1 MTGLATDE
9 QKCASLHNLH
19 LQSGDWKKPFCW
31 VGRVLVLEGKGF
43 FSKSVD
49 KEGSFLYAGKKV
61 PTGKITEARGLV
73 VIVDWYLLI
82 IALRSGRA
90 EWI

>member
-9 QKCASLHNLH
+9 QKCASFHNLH

-49 KEGSFLYAGKKV
+49 KEGSFLCAGKKV
-61 PTGKITEARGLV
+61 PTGKITEARGQV
-73 VIVDWYLLI
+73 DRMDWYLFI

-90 EWI
+90 GWI